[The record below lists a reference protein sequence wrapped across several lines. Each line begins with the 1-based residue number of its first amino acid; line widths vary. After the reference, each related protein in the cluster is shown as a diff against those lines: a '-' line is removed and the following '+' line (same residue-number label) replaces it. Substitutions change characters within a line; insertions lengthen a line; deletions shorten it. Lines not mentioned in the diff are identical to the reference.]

1 MSFGDYFIHG
11 GSFAEGKYGIEP
23 YLKDDCTTLFCEVSQ
38 KIKNTWERFSLYCSG
53 IGIASSIT
61 GITAYVL
68 LQPALPVLS
77 TIALVT
83 AITFSLFCL
92 MRAIVADAEY
102 KRWDNLP
109 SLLIEKN
116 WNIVKAIEKAKELKV
131 KCDAFLIKLQQDL
144 DNKDNDAVIT
154 DLYVNPFSQGPISEF
169 PKEFWA
175 FSNTMKKFTIEYS
188 NRRILCTKG
197 INEAKEAF
205 QKSQSK
211 LDDMQA
217 LFITSNN
224 NCAEGIHSKDYMTPF
239 GTPFTLIL

>member
-83 AITFSLFCL
+83 AISFSIFCV
-92 MRAIVADAEY
+92 MRAIVAHAEY

-109 SLLIEKN
+109 SHLIEKN
-116 WNIVKAIEKAKELKV
+116 RNIVKAIEKAKELKV

-169 PKEFWA
+169 PKDFGL
-175 FSNTMKKFTIEYS
+175 FSKTMKKFTLEYT
-188 NRRILCTKG
+188 NRGISYSKG
-197 INEAKEAF
+197 INEAKGAF

-211 LDDMQA
+211 LDEMQT
-217 LFITSNN
+217 LFIINN
-224 NCAEGIHSKDYMTPF
+224 NCSAEKNQFKRLYDSFSRRH
-239 GTPFTLIL
+239 